1 MQTITDY
8 SVIKGLEPDLP
19 IQGPAFLEAIPP
31 PAIHCIQLHRLKH
44 GQNLAHLV
52 LLYHHFGAKAII
64 FVNTESKFKFCLP
77 QELLNT
83 INLSREGTT
92 RVNCVIVSKDVGGE
106 LIEHC
111 RQGGVTCEIS
121 YHSCD
126 TELPSTQFPCNW
138 KAEIGEDCIA
148 ITKYVNYNSVF
159 ALQKE

>member
-31 PAIHCIQLHRLKH
+31 SVTPCIQLHRLER

-64 FVNTESKFKFCLP
+64 FVNIESKFKFCLP

-92 RVNCVIVSKDVGGE
+92 RVYCVLVAKEIGDE
-106 LIEHC
+106 LIDHC
-111 RQGGVTCEIS
+111 CQGGVTCEIS
-121 YHSCD
+121 YHSCE
-126 TELPSTQFPCNW
+126 TELPSTPYSCNW

-148 ITKYVNYNSVF
+148 KTCK
-159 ALQKE
+159 L